1 MNKPSDKQ
9 FFLEKRLLWM
19 SLLEGGPST
28 EPVPQQEAQNAQEKK
43 EEIQYKEK
51 LDAAKIDE
59 IADRVLK
66 LKTAPQ
72 PIVKPGEQGPATAP
86 KFKQALNLALK
97 PFEAELQVKNLDQ
110 FLLNGLL
117 ENLGKADQKI
127 ATMDF
132 RENQD
137 LNIFLRDK
145 KIVSF
150 SIEEGY
156 WKFFDKAGKA
166 VTADYAL
173 DGSKDNVEQVVLG
186 KKVQEAK
193 NRDKAAKEKQAA
205 DDKVEAERVKPE
217 NLEKVSSNYSL
228 LLKGNQK
235 MIDFIAGLAVSLLTD
250 ADSNAIAADQN
261 AKVHYPITN
270 DEIEAALTTYIEG
283 YGKGDAEKN
292 FAAFLEDIMKQG
304 FTKCRI
310 QNGRIA
316 FSKDGQ
322 KFTSNPLGLEQG
334 GQKVV
339 LYAHP
344 ELRRVR
350 AEEAQKKAAEKV
362 EAGKPLQT
370 PYDVAEQ
377 EAIKIITGKEKP
389 DERDVNNAN
398 IDARYLPAIKS
409 ILAYPLNGRP
419 VDVKIPFNDFNP
431 LKCKYYAAADGS
443 YVLSWDNGK
452 GFSRYMP
459 TVKGEPG
466 LKEAQRYFVA
476 NLNNGWIFKEV
487 QQANVRDKANF
498 EFWGQRVDDGPKDVE
513 GGGVYYELDW
523 KGGDPDVK
531 VYTERHGV
539 LRVVIDRDNVG
550 PDGVDHYEFRAAGF
564 QDMMRT
570 LKRLQRWAESEG
582 TERDNLRDTERD
594 ARFFEDSVKGAMSY
608 RSESMQRGAG
618 KLLAVTSVNNMNPNG
633 SFDSGPFDR
642 GYLVD
647 FDWMQKLDPPARLQI
662 FRNGTG
668 SFEYYLMPSQQKLGE
683 SAAGVSPRDAM
694 TNALVLVAEQ
704 RQLLTTNGG
713 EKQREKAFND
723 VLNATGPAYVL
734 SGGVKVVAVSSSGDY
749 YLSRG
754 EGMTPVR
761 FHFGS
766 ESSFNDGEFSRAAAQ
781 GYLVEKQD
789 DVASKRGAE
798 QQAKAPEQPLPLE
811 RLSVTLA
818 PDAPK
823 ALPTRVPF
831 SGERRQA
838 VDAVLGELKGKSER
852 GTPNYERLLQYLM
865 IRLTA
870 VEVPADTPQN
880 LLVKGVFEP
889 QAWKILAELTNVL
902 GDPQSKEVQ
911 KLILNQ
917 LKGEKALKTID
928 QKSQISGT
936 PELNKLHIT
945 RMYINGLLDAFKE
958 DVWQGSAEQIS
969 KEARVQV
976 EQAYRTN
983 VLAEVGKIV
992 PVNPKKPSELP
1003 VVYDRWVASLLRPRI
1018 KLPREFVN
1026 EYVAN
1031 EDKKKVYE
1039 TYVNEQ
1045 TAQESSRKNYDAL
1058 VNQPHQMSLQEVE
1071 QKPVAG
1077 TGMVAE
1083 ALKLLKTV
1091 KSVERGEI
1099 NFSRI
1104 EGNTLLAQDNSYFN
1118 VRAGKA
1124 PGPVLPMTLHFFRE
1138 GGELRVSAS
1147 DGWNNKSPAEQRD
1160 WVGAGE
1166 TAVDQALAR
1175 ALSRHTGL
1183 NTDTLVRP
1191 EKAQQPAAA
1200 PAATPPAATAAAP
1213 ATRPAASPPAT
1224 PPPAPGSA
1232 LAPTA
1237 APK

>member
-19 SLLEGGPST
+19 GPPEGGPST
-28 EPVPQQEAQNAQEKK
+28 EHVPQQEAQNAQEKK

-51 LDAAKIDE
+51 LDAVKIDE

-72 PIVKPGEQGPATAP
+72 PIVKLGEQGPATAP

-127 ATMDF
+127 SIMSWS
-132 RENQD
+132 ENQD
-137 LNIFLRDK
+137 LNKFLRDK

-173 DGSKDNVEQVVLG
+173 DESTDVEQVVLG
-186 KKVQEAK
+186 KEVQEAK
-193 NRDKAAKEKQAA
+193 DRDKAAKEKQAA
-205 DDKVEAERVKPE
+205 DDKAEAERVKPE
-217 NLEKVSSNYSL
+217 NLEKVSSVPGKAVALSVH
-228 LLKGNQK
+228 LKLE
-235 MIDFIAGLAVSLLTD
+235 DFAKELEKTVTPEASAD
-250 ADSNAIAADQN
+250 APAAKPAIKAE
-261 AKVHYPITN
+261 
-270 DEIEAALTTYIEG
+270 EIKAALSG
-283 YGKGDAEKN
+283 YLESYGQGDAEKN
-292 FAAFLEDIMKQG
+292 FAAFLKQVLWKG
-304 FTKCRI
+304 FMQSRLDR
-310 QNGRIA
+310 GRIV
-316 FSKDGQ
+316 FSLEIREHNRTVEKL
-322 KFTSNPLGLEQG
+322 SANPTGMEVG
-334 GQKVV
+334 GQKIV

-370 PYDVAEQ
+370 PYDTAEQ

-389 DERDVNNAN
+389 EERDVNNAN
-398 IDARYLPAIKS
+398 IDARYLPAIKG
-409 ILAYPLNGRP
+409 ILEYPLNGKP
-419 VDVKIPFNDFNP
+419 VDVKIPFNDFAP

-459 TVKGEPG
+459 TVKGEAG

-608 RSESMQRGAG
+608 RSESMQQGAG

-704 RQLLTTNGG
+704 RQLLTTRGG
-713 EKQREKAFND
+713 EVLRQRAFTE
-723 VLNATGPAYVL
+723 VLEAINKIEVPIPTERGKPPKIDNISERPFVL
-734 SGGVKVVAVSSSGDY
+734 MQGVTVTAASAASGDF

-754 EGMTPVR
+754 DGMAPVR
-761 FHFGS
+761 FHLGTADRPNFAQ
-766 ESSFNDGEFSRAAAQ
+766 FQRA
-781 GYLVEKQD
+781 EKQD
-789 DVASKRGAE
+789 YLARIPKASPETVTTPETPPPAPKTQVEVSLASPAELSKRISHAAERSQAINEVCGRIGKNTANYDRVVRYATLRLAAFEPPAGMTDKELLKQQFIGELWKILSELSGVDGAYRTDSKTQNE
-798 QQAKAPEQPLPLE
+798 IIAKLKHFNTKDELDKKSVIPGQPGLSALPLTRMYLQGLFDSLE
-811 RLSVTLA
+811 KDIHVSAEGEALA
-818 PDAPK
+818 DLKTK
-823 ALPTRVPF
+823 AVQ
-831 SGERRQA
+831 EYRQA
-838 VDAVLGELKGKSER
+838 VLAEMNQIMTKTQKGK
-852 GTPNYERLLQYLM
+852 YELPFQYDKRIYNVALLQ
-865 IRLTA
+865 
-870 VEVPADTPQN
+870 
-880 LLVKGVFEP
+880 
-889 QAWKILAELTNVL
+889 
-902 GDPQSKEVQ
+902 
-911 KLILNQ
+911 
-917 LKGEKALKTID
+917 
-928 QKSQISGT
+928 
-936 PELNKLHIT
+936 
-945 RMYINGLLDAFKE
+945 
-958 DVWQGSAEQIS
+958 
-969 KEARVQV
+969 
-976 EQAYRTN
+976 
-983 VLAEVGKIV
+983 
-992 PVNPKKPSELP
+992 
-1003 VVYDRWVASLLRPRI
+1003 I
-1018 KLPREFVN
+1018 KLPREFLKEFQDN
-1026 EYVAN
+1026 EAVRKKHQEWQDKQKQQADKQK
-1031 EDKKKVYE
+1031 EDQDRLTQPHLMSLEEMDKK
-1039 TYVNEQ
+1039 
-1045 TAQESSRKNYDAL
+1045 L
-1058 VNQPHQMSLQEVE
+1058 
-1071 QKPVAG
+1071 VAG
-1077 TGMVAE
+1077 MVGE
-1083 ALKLLKTV
+1083 ARRMFETV
-1091 KSVERGEI
+1091 KTLQRNEI
-1099 NFSRI
+1099 FMSRI
-1104 EGNTLLAQDNSYFN
+1104 DGNGLLEQNNSYFN
-1118 VRAGKA
+1118 VRAGKV
-1124 PGPVLPMTLHFFRE
+1124 PNQLPMTLRFFRE
-1138 GGELRVSAS
+1138 GGELRVSAV
-1147 DGWNNKSPAEQRD
+1147 DGWNNNSEAPRRD
-1160 WVGAGE
+1160 WVGAGGE
-1166 TAVDQALAR
+1166 AGAKAVDLAVAR
-1175 ALSRHTGL
+1175 AMAHHEGL

-1191 EKAQQPAAA
+1191 EKAQ
-1200 PAATPPAATAAAP
+1200 
-1213 ATRPAASPPAT
+1213 
-1224 PPPAPGSA
+1224 
-1232 LAPTA
+1232 
-1237 APK
+1237 